1 MTEPIYI
8 CEQHMLQDTGG
19 RLFPSDLNLRHVL
32 CVGVASGCLVRCGPL
47 RCDDQCEQTGCML
60 AAGFHLISDST
71 LLPRSA
77 IMSTR
82 STVGYGDISPKSTL
96 VQMLCIMFIVEH
108 WRHLLL
114 LYQKFTKSSA
124 ICKSLRN
131 HTYRRGARS
140 T

>member
-19 RLFPSDLNLRHVL
+19 RLFPSDLNLRH
-32 CVGVASGCLVRCGPL
+32 
-47 RCDDQCEQTGCML
+47 EQTGCML